1 MQYNHMRKSF
11 PRVSYIVRAAS
22 QGLSRCPPLLKLVSR
37 GYFTVLKDA
46 HHAHS
51 SHRSVGISQCSQMQS
66 WSPTDT
72 QLDSMDRA
80 LGSPTAEMGQ
90 NRWVTTTQGTSG
102 TCDCGSFWQTL
113 YWNHHH
119 HYLHCSQMEKG
130 LKFSKRDPLLSE
142 RGTLT
147 RRKRAQEETQKNCSI
162 FGLEKI
168 RFLSFLIITIG
179 QH

>member
-46 HHAHS
+46 RRAHS
-51 SHRSVGISQCSQMQS
+51 SHRSVDISQCSQMQS

-90 NRWVTTTQGTSG
+90 QLRDRIDGSPPSRGHQGRATVGLSG
-102 TCDCGSFWQTL
+102 R
-113 YWNHHH
+113 
-119 HYLHCSQMEKG
+119 HCI
-130 LKFSKRDPLLSE
+130 
-142 RGTLT
+142 
-147 RRKRAQEETQKNCSI
+147 ET
-162 FGLEKI
+162 
-168 RFLSFLIITIG
+168 IITITCTVPKIRDSKFQKG
-179 QH
+179 IHL